1 MTFGEVMNRLEAMG
15 TAQNRKVYA
24 RHGVPE
30 PMFGVSYA
38 SLEALARQIGVDQPL
53 AERLWASG
61 NHDAQVLAT
70 RVADPARF
78 GRRDLDLWARALS
91 SHVLTDAFSVLAG
104 RTAHV
109 RIKADAWG
117 RARGEWKGQA
127 GWNLVAYLALRD
139 RSLDDAYFAERLEQ
153 IVADIHDRPNRVRHA
168 MNGALIAIGVRNA
181 RLEGLALEAARRIG
195 PVEVDHGDTTCQT
208 PDAAG
213 SIAKAKKGAPR
224 RGRPRRSPAS

>member
-1 MTFGEVMNRLEAMG
+1 MARLEEMG
-15 TAQNRKVYA
+15 TPQNRKMYV

-30 PMFGVSYA
+30 PLFGVSYA

-91 SHVLTDAFSVLAG
+91 SYVLTEAFSALAG
-104 RTAHV
+104 RTAHARV
-109 RIKADAWG
+109 KADAWG

-127 GWNLVAYLALRD
+127 GWNLVAYLALHD

-153 IVADIHDRPNRVRHA
+153 IAADIHDRPNRVRHA
-168 MNGALIAIGVRNA
+168 MNGALIAIGLRNP

-195 PVEVDHGDTTCQT
+195 PVEVDHGDTTCET

-213 SIAKAKKGAPR
+213 YIAKAKRGVPR
-224 RGRPRRSPAS
+224 QGPPRRSPGS